1 LLQRFTLA
9 GLVGLFFTETLVPAA
24 IGVTVAMFLSGT
36 GYLIIRIAQNPD
48 DAVAE

>member
-1 LLQRFTLA
+1 MLQRFTLA
-9 GLVGLFFTETLVPAA
+9 ALVGLFYSETLVPTA

-36 GYLIIRIAQNPD
+36 GYLIIRFAQNPD